1 MVLTLNPVS
10 ESHLWRRVQHRAGL
24 FGVRS
29 TVYRAH
35 EEERAH
41 ASMNEVPTVGC
52 HALRCP
58 AGERPAEHVVAADRR
73 LDRSVARWTNGS
85 LMRLRVGDAGRCEGA
100 AKRVVPR

>member
-41 ASMNEVPTVGC
+41 ASMNEVPTVG
-52 HALRCP
+52 
-58 AGERPAEHVVAADRR
+58 
-73 LDRSVARWTNGS
+73 
-85 LMRLRVGDAGRCEGA
+85 
-100 AKRVVPR
+100 